1 MHGVGFGNVTVS
13 PRKFSIISNPVFSSF
28 QIIIFFWG
36 GGLSY
41 EVLFVSLLALAVS
54 ETEERLE
61 TTLP

>member
-28 QIIIFFWG
+28 QIFFLG